1 MIAFKLAIR
10 NLLGAGLR
18 TWLSVIVLS
27 ITFIL
32 IILLYGFIEG
42 WNREAVN
49 DMKEWEVGGGQ
60 YWHTQYDPH
69 DPFTLDDS
77 HRLIPELVSDEAYK
91 DKYCPVLISQATI
104 YPQGRMRNILMKGID
119 PDQQILRLPTS
130 SLKGQ
135 YEEIP
140 IIIGTAMARAT
151 KLAQGDITTIRWRDV
166 NGTFDATEVVITDVF
181 KTNVPTVDAAQV
193 WMPLSTMQ
201 EILRMTNEATLIV
214 VDGSVNDPSPIPG
227 WEFKDNDF
235 LLSAIIDTIKTKTIG
250 TSVIYLVF
258 LALGL
263 LAVFD
268 TQVLSIFRRQ
278 KEIGTYVAMGMT
290 RKQVVGIFTVE
301 GAMHS
306 ILAVLL
312 GAVWGIPLLAW
323 LSKTGMAM
331 PISADEFGLAMAERI
346 YPAYG
351 IGLIIATMVLIIIT
365 TTIVSY
371 LPSRR
376 ISKMNPTEAIRGKIQ

>member
-18 TWLSVIVLS
+18 TWLNVIVLS

-32 IILLYGFIEG
+32 ILLIHGFIEG
-42 WNREAVN
+42 WNRQAMT
-49 DMKEWEVGGGQ
+49 DMKEWEIGEGQ
-60 YWHTQYDPH
+60 YWHTEYDPH
-69 DPFTLDDS
+69 DPFTLEDS
-77 HRLIPELVSDEAYK
+77 HRDIPRSVLNEAQK
-91 DKYCPVLISQATI
+91 SNYCPVLIAQATI

-119 PDQQILRLPTS
+119 EDQQVLGLPTS
-130 SLKGQ
+130 SLKGD
-135 YEEIP
+135 YDEIP
-140 IIIGTAMARAT
+140 VIIGTAMARAT
-151 KLAQGDITTIRWRDV
+151 KLEKGDITTIRWRDV
-166 NGTFDATEVVITDVF
+166 NGTFDASEIVIADIF
-181 KTNVPTVDAAQV
+181 KTNVPTVDATQV

-201 EILRMTNEATLIV
+201 EILGMPDEATLIV
-214 VDGSVNDPSPIPG
+214 VKKGMLDPEPIPG
-227 WEFKDNDF
+227 WEFKNTKF
-235 LLSAIIDTIKTKTIG
+235 LLSSITDTIKTKSIG
-250 TSVIYLVF
+250 TSIIYVVF

-312 GAVWGIPLLAW
+312 GAVWGIPLLFW
-323 LSKTGMAM
+323 VSRTGFGM
-331 PISADEFGLAMAERI
+331 PVSADEFGLAMAERI

-351 IGLIIATMVLIIIT
+351 IGLIIVTMVLIIIT

>member
-18 TWLSVIVLS
+18 TWLNVIVLS

-32 IILLYGFIEG
+32 ILMIHGFIQG
-42 WNREAVN
+42 WNKQAMN

-60 YWHTQYDPH
+60 YWHTEYDPH
-69 DPFTLDDS
+69 DPFTLEES
-77 HRLIPELVSDEAYK
+77 HRDIPESVLNETLKVN
-91 DKYCPVLISQATI
+91 YCPVLISQATI

-119 PDQQILRLPTS
+119 PDQQVLELPTS
-130 SLKGQ
+130 SLKGD
-135 YEEIP
+135 YDEIP
-140 IIIGTAMARAT
+140 VIIGTAMARAT
-151 KLAQGDITTIRWRDV
+151 KLGKGDITTIRWRDV
-166 NGTFDATEVVITDVF
+166 NGTFDATEIVIADIF

-201 EILRMTNEATLIV
+201 EIIGMPSEATLIV
-214 VDGSVNDPSPIPG
+214 VKKEMIDPEPIPG
-227 WEFKDNDF
+227 WEFKDTEF
-235 LLSAIIDTIKTKTIG
+235 LLSAITDTIKTKSIG
-250 TSVIYLVF
+250 TSFIYVVF

-278 KEIGTYVAMGMT
+278 KEIGTYIAMGMT

-312 GAVWGIPLLAW
+312 GAVWGIPLLFW
-323 LSKTGMAM
+323 VSRTGIGM

-351 IGLIIATMVLIIIT
+351 LGLIIATLLLIVVT

>member
-18 TWLSVIVLS
+18 TWLNVIVLS
-27 ITFIL
+27 ITFIF
-32 IILLYGFIEG
+32 ILMIHGFIEG
-42 WNREAVN
+42 WNRQAMN
-49 DMKEWEVGGGQ
+49 DMKEWEIGGGQ
-60 YWHTQYDPH
+60 YWHTEYDPH
-69 DPFTLDDS
+69 DPFTLEDS
-77 HRLIPELVSDEAYK
+77 HRDIPESVLNETLKVN
-91 DKYCPVLISQATI
+91 YCPVLISQATI

-119 PDQQILRLPTS
+119 PDQQVLELPTS
-130 SLKGQ
+130 SLKGD
-135 YEEIP
+135 YDEIP
-140 IIIGTAMARAT
+140 VIIGTAMARAT
-151 KLAQGDITTIRWRDV
+151 KLGKGDITTIRWRDV
-166 NGTFDATEVVITDVF
+166 NGTFDATEIVIADIF

-201 EILRMTNEATLIV
+201 EIIGMPNEATLIV
-214 VDGSVNDPSPIPG
+214 VKKEMIDQEPIPG
-227 WEFKDNDF
+227 WEFKDTEF
-235 LLSAIIDTIKTKTIG
+235 LLSAITDTIKTKSIG
-250 TSVIYLVF
+250 TSFIYIVF

-278 KEIGTYVAMGMT
+278 KEIGTYIAMGMT

-312 GAVWGIPLLAW
+312 GAVWGIPLLFW
-323 LSKTGMAM
+323 VSRTGIGM
-331 PISADEFGLAMAERI
+331 PLSADEFGLAMAERI

-351 IGLIIATMVLIIIT
+351 LGLIIATLLLIVVT

>member
-1 MIAFKLAIR
+1 MIAFKLAVR
-10 NLLGAGLR
+10 NLVGAGLR

-32 IILLYGFIEG
+32 IILLHGFIEG
-42 WNREAVN
+42 WNREAVR
-49 DMKEWEVGGGQ
+49 DMEEWEVGGGQ
-60 YWHTQYDPH
+60 YWHTEYDPH

-77 HRLIPELVSDEAYK
+77 HREIPDLVLDK
-91 DKYCPVLISQATI
+91 DKKDKFCPVLISQATI
-104 YPQGRMRNILMKGID
+104 YPQGRMRNIIMKGID
-119 PDQQILRLPTS
+119 PDQKILRLPTS
-130 SLKGQ
+130 GLNGE

-140 IIIGTAMARAT
+140 VIIGTAMARAT
-151 KLAQGDITTIRWRDV
+151 KLAQGDITSIRWRDV
-166 NGTFDATEVVITDVF
+166 NGTFDATEVVVTDVF

-201 EILRMTNEATLIV
+201 EILGMTNEATLIV
-214 VDGSVNDPSPIPG
+214 VDESVNDPSPIPG

-235 LLSAIIDTIKTKTIG
+235 LLSAIIDTIKTKSIG
-250 TSVIYLVF
+250 TSVIYIVF

>member
-18 TWLSVIVLS
+18 TWLNVIVLS
-27 ITFIL
+27 ITFIF
-32 IILLYGFIEG
+32 ILMIHGFIEG
-42 WNREAVN
+42 WNRQAMN
-49 DMKEWEVGGGQ
+49 DMKEWEIGGGQ
-60 YWHTQYDPH
+60 YWHTEYDPH
-69 DPFTLDDS
+69 DPFTLEDS
-77 HRLIPELVSDEAYK
+77 HSDIPESVLNETLKVN
-91 DKYCPVLISQATI
+91 YCPVLISQATI

-119 PDQQILRLPTS
+119 PDQQVLELPTS
-130 SLKGQ
+130 SLKGD
-135 YEEIP
+135 YDEIP
-140 IIIGTAMARAT
+140 VIIGTAMARAT
-151 KLAQGDITTIRWRDV
+151 KLGKGDITTIRWRDV
-166 NGTFDATEVVITDVF
+166 NGTFDATEIVIADIF

-201 EILRMTNEATLIV
+201 EIIGMPNEATLIV
-214 VDGSVNDPSPIPG
+214 VKKEMIDQEPIPG
-227 WEFKDNDF
+227 WEFKDTEF
-235 LLSAIIDTIKTKTIG
+235 LLSAITDTIKTKSIG
-250 TSVIYLVF
+250 TSFIYIVF

-278 KEIGTYVAMGMT
+278 KEIGTYIAMGMT

-312 GAVWGIPLLAW
+312 GAVWGIPLLFW
-323 LSKTGMAM
+323 VSRTGIGM
-331 PISADEFGLAMAERI
+331 PLSADEFGLAMAERI

-351 IGLIIATMVLIIIT
+351 LGLIIATLLLIVVT

>member
-18 TWLSVIVLS
+18 TWLNVIVLS

-32 IILLYGFIEG
+32 ILMIHGFIQG
-42 WNREAVN
+42 WNKQAMN

-60 YWHTQYDPH
+60 YWHTEYDPH
-69 DPFTLDDS
+69 DPFTLEES
-77 HRLIPELVSDEAYK
+77 HRDIPESVLNETLKVN
-91 DKYCPVLISQATI
+91 YCPVLISQATI

-119 PDQQILRLPTS
+119 PDQQVLELPTS
-130 SLKGQ
+130 SLKGD
-135 YEEIP
+135 YDEIP
-140 IIIGTAMARAT
+140 VIIGTAMARAT
-151 KLAQGDITTIRWRDV
+151 KLGKGDITTIRWRDV
-166 NGTFDATEVVITDVF
+166 NGTFDATEIVIADIF

-201 EILRMTNEATLIV
+201 EIIGMPNEATLIV
-214 VDGSVNDPSPIPG
+214 VKKEMIDPEPIPG
-227 WEFKDNDF
+227 WEFKDTEF
-235 LLSAIIDTIKTKTIG
+235 LLSAITDTIKTKSIG
-250 TSVIYLVF
+250 TSFIYVVF

-278 KEIGTYVAMGMT
+278 KEIGTYIAMGMT

-312 GAVWGIPLLAW
+312 GAVWGIPLLFW
-323 LSKTGMAM
+323 VSRTGIGM

-351 IGLIIATMVLIIIT
+351 LGLIITTLLLIVVT

>member
-18 TWLSVIVLS
+18 TWLNVIVLS

-32 IILLYGFIEG
+32 ILMIHGFIQG
-42 WNREAVN
+42 WNKQAMN

-60 YWHTQYDPH
+60 YWHTEYDPH
-69 DPFTLDDS
+69 DPFTLEES
-77 HRLIPELVSDEAYK
+77 HRDIPESVLNETLKVN
-91 DKYCPVLISQATI
+91 YCPVLISQATI

-119 PDQQILRLPTS
+119 PDQQVLELPTS
-130 SLKGQ
+130 SLKGD
-135 YEEIP
+135 YDEIP
-140 IIIGTAMARAT
+140 VIIGTAMARAT
-151 KLAQGDITTIRWRDV
+151 KLGKGHITTIRWRDV
-166 NGTFDATEVVITDVF
+166 NGTFDATEIVIADIF

-201 EILRMTNEATLIV
+201 EIIGMPSEATLIV
-214 VDGSVNDPSPIPG
+214 VKKEMIDPEPIPG
-227 WEFKDNDF
+227 WEFKDTEF
-235 LLSAIIDTIKTKTIG
+235 LLSAITDTIKTKSIG
-250 TSVIYLVF
+250 TSFIYVVF

-278 KEIGTYVAMGMT
+278 KEIGTYIAMGMT

-312 GAVWGIPLLAW
+312 GAVWGIPLLFW
-323 LSKTGMAM
+323 VSRTGIGM

-351 IGLIIATMVLIIIT
+351 LGLIITTLLLIVVT

>member
-32 IILLYGFIEG
+32 IILLYGFIQG
-42 WNREAVN
+42 WNKEAVY

-60 YWHTQYDPH
+60 YWHTDYDPH

-77 HRLIPELVSDEAYK
+77 HREIPELALDETQK
-91 DKYCPVLISQATI
+91 DNFCPVLISQATI

-130 SLKGQ
+130 SLKGN

-140 IIIGTAMARAT
+140 VIIGTAMATST
-151 KLAQGDITTIRWRDV
+151 KLTQGDITTIRWRDV
-166 NGTFDATEVVITDVF
+166 NGTFDAAEVVITDVF

-201 EILRMTNEATLIV
+201 EILGMANEATLIV
-214 VDGSVNDPSPIPG
+214 VDESITDPIPIPG
-227 WEFKDNDF
+227 WEFKNNDF
-235 LLSAIIDTIKTKTIG
+235 LLSAIIETIKTKSIG
-250 TSVIYLVF
+250 TSVIYIVF

-278 KEIGTYVAMGMT
+278 KEIGTYIAMGMT
-290 RKQVVGIFTVE
+290 RKHVVGIFTVE

-312 GAVWGIPLLAW
+312 GAVWGTPLLYWFTKA
-323 LSKTGMAM
+323 GFGM

-351 IGLIIATMVLIIIT
+351 IGLIVATMVLIIIT

>member
-18 TWLSVIVLS
+18 TWLNVIVLS
-27 ITFIL
+27 ITFIF
-32 IILLYGFIEG
+32 ILMIHGFIEG
-42 WNREAVN
+42 WNRQAMN
-49 DMKEWEVGGGQ
+49 DMKEWEIGGGQ
-60 YWHTQYDPH
+60 YWHTEYDPH
-69 DPFTLDDS
+69 DPFTLEDS
-77 HRLIPELVSDEAYK
+77 HRDIPESVLNETLKVN
-91 DKYCPVLISQATI
+91 YCPVLISQATI

-119 PDQQILRLPTS
+119 PDQQVLELPTS
-130 SLKGQ
+130 SLKGD
-135 YEEIP
+135 YDEIP
-140 IIIGTAMARAT
+140 VIIGTAMARAT
-151 KLAQGDITTIRWRDV
+151 KLGKGDITTIRWRDV
-166 NGTFDATEVVITDVF
+166 NGTFDATEIVIADIF

-201 EILRMTNEATLIV
+201 EIIGMPNEATLIV
-214 VDGSVNDPSPIPG
+214 VKKEMIDQEPIPG
-227 WEFKDNDF
+227 WEFKDTEF
-235 LLSAIIDTIKTKTIG
+235 LLSAITDTIKTKSIG
-250 TSVIYLVF
+250 TSFIYIVF

-278 KEIGTYVAMGMT
+278 KEIGTYIAMGMT

-312 GAVWGIPLLAW
+312 GAVWGIPLLFW
-323 LSKTGMAM
+323 VSRTGIGM
-331 PISADEFGLAMAERI
+331 PLSADEFGLAMAERI

-351 IGLIIATMVLIIIT
+351 LGLIITTLLLIVVT

>member
-1 MIAFKLAIR
+1 MIAFKLSIR

-18 TWLSVIVLS
+18 TWLNVIVLS

-32 IILLYGFIEG
+32 IILLHGFIEG
-42 WNREAVN
+42 WNREAMT
-49 DMKEWEVGGGQ
+49 DMKEWEIGGGQ
-60 YWHTQYDPH
+60 YWHTEYDPH
-69 DPFTLDDS
+69 DSFTLEDS
-77 HRLIPELVSDEAYK
+77 HRDIPKSVLSGTQK
-91 DKYCPVLISQATI
+91 GTYCPVLISQATI

-119 PDQQILRLPTS
+119 PDQQILALPTS
-130 SLKGQ
+130 SLKGD
-135 YEEIP
+135 YNEIP
-140 IIIGTAMARAT
+140 VIIGTAMATAT
-151 KLAQGDITTIRWRDV
+151 KFEKGDITTIRWRDV
-166 NGTFDATEVVITDVF
+166 NGTFDATEIVITDIF

-201 EILRMTNEATLIV
+201 EITGMPNEATLIV
-214 VDGSVNDPSPIPG
+214 VKEEMTDPDPIPG
-227 WEFKDNDF
+227 WEFKDTEF
-235 LLSAIIDTIKTKTIG
+235 LLSAITDTIKTKTIG
-250 TSVIYLVF
+250 TSFIYVVF

-278 KEIGTYVAMGMT
+278 KEIGTYIALGMT

-312 GAVWGIPLLAW
+312 GAAWGIPLLFW
-323 LSKTGMAM
+323 MSNTGFAI
-331 PISADEFGLAMAERI
+331 PVSVDEFGLAMAERI

-351 IGLIIATMVLIIIT
+351 LGLIIMTLLLIVIS

-376 ISKMNPTEAIRGKIQ
+376 ISKMNPTEAIRGKAQ

>member
-18 TWLSVIVLS
+18 TWLNVIVLS

-32 IILLYGFIEG
+32 ILMIHGFIQG
-42 WNREAVN
+42 WNKQAMN

-60 YWHTQYDPH
+60 YWHTEYDPH
-69 DPFTLDDS
+69 DPFTLEES
-77 HRLIPELVSDEAYK
+77 HRDIPESVLNETLKVN
-91 DKYCPVLISQATI
+91 YCPVLISQATI

-119 PDQQILRLPTS
+119 PNQQVLELPTS
-130 SLKGQ
+130 SLKGD
-135 YEEIP
+135 YDEIP
-140 IIIGTAMARAT
+140 VIIGTAMARAT
-151 KLAQGDITTIRWRDV
+151 KLGKGDITTIRWRDV
-166 NGTFDATEVVITDVF
+166 NGTFDATEIVIADIF

-201 EILRMTNEATLIV
+201 EIIGMPNEATLIV
-214 VDGSVNDPSPIPG
+214 VKKEMIDPEPIPG
-227 WEFKDNDF
+227 WEFKDTEF
-235 LLSAIIDTIKTKTIG
+235 LLSAITDTIKTKSIG
-250 TSVIYLVF
+250 TSFIYVVF

-278 KEIGTYVAMGMT
+278 KEIGTYIAMGMT

-312 GAVWGIPLLAW
+312 GAVWGIPLLFW
-323 LSKTGMAM
+323 VSRTGIGM

-351 IGLIIATMVLIIIT
+351 LGLIITTLLLIVVT

>member
-18 TWLSVIVLS
+18 TWLNVIVLS

-32 IILLYGFIEG
+32 ILMIHGFIQG
-42 WNREAVN
+42 WNKQAMN

-60 YWHTQYDPH
+60 YWHTEYDPH
-69 DPFTLDDS
+69 DPFTLEES
-77 HRLIPELVSDEAYK
+77 HRDIPESVLNETLKVN
-91 DKYCPVLISQATI
+91 YCPVLISQATI
-104 YPQGRMRNILMKGID
+104 YPQGRMRNIFMKGID
-119 PDQQILRLPTS
+119 PDQQVLELSTS
-130 SLKGQ
+130 SLKGD
-135 YEEIP
+135 YDEIP
-140 IIIGTAMARAT
+140 VIIGTAMARAT
-151 KLAQGDITTIRWRDV
+151 KLGKGDITTIRWRDV
-166 NGTFDATEVVITDVF
+166 NGTFDATEIVIADIF

-201 EILRMTNEATLIV
+201 EIIGMPNEATLIV
-214 VDGSVNDPSPIPG
+214 VKKEMIDPEPIPG
-227 WEFKDNDF
+227 WEFKDTEF
-235 LLSAIIDTIKTKTIG
+235 LLSAITDTIKTKSIG
-250 TSVIYLVF
+250 TSFIYVVF

-278 KEIGTYVAMGMT
+278 KEIGTYIAMGMT

-312 GAVWGIPLLAW
+312 GAVWGIPLLFW
-323 LSKTGMAM
+323 VSRTGIGM

-351 IGLIIATMVLIIIT
+351 LGLIITTLLLIVVT

>member
-18 TWLSVIVLS
+18 TWLNVFVLS

-32 IILLYGFIEG
+32 ILLMHGFIEG
-42 WNREAVN
+42 WNRQAMN

-60 YWHTQYDPH
+60 YWHTGYDPH
-69 DPFTLDDS
+69 DPFTLEDS
-77 HRLIPELVSDEAYK
+77 HRTIPESVLTEAQK
-91 DKYCPVLISQATI
+91 DNYCPELISQATI
-104 YPQGRMRNILMKGID
+104 YPQGRMRNILMKGIAT
-119 PDQQILRLPTS
+119 DQKILELPTS
-130 SLKGQ
+130 SLTGD
-135 YEEIP
+135 YDEIP
-140 IIIGTAMARAT
+140 VIIGTAMARAT
-151 KLAQGDITTIRWRDV
+151 KLGKGDITTIRWRDA
-166 NGTFDATEVVITDVF
+166 NGTFDASEIVVTDIF
-181 KTNVPTVDAAQV
+181 KTNVPTVDALQV

-201 EILRMTNEATLIV
+201 EIIGMPDEATIIV
-214 VDGSVNDPSPIPG
+214 VKQDMVDPEPIPG
-227 WEFKDNDF
+227 WEFKNTKF
-235 LLSAIIDTIKTKTIG
+235 LLSAITDTIKTKSIG
-250 TSVIYLVF
+250 TSFIYIVF

-312 GAVWGIPLLAW
+312 GAVWGIPLLFW
-323 LSKTGMAM
+323 VSRTGFGM
-331 PISADEFGLAMAERI
+331 PVSADEFGLAMAERI

-351 IGLIIATMVLIIIT
+351 IGLIVVTMVLIIIT

-376 ISKMNPTEAIRGKIQ
+376 IAKMNPTEAIRGKIQ

>member
-1 MIAFKLAIR
+1 MI
-10 NLLGAGLR
+10 
-18 TWLSVIVLS
+18 
-27 ITFIL
+27 
-32 IILLYGFIEG
+32 
-42 WNREAVN
+42 
-49 DMKEWEVGGGQ
+49 
-60 YWHTQYDPH
+60 
-69 DPFTLDDS
+69 
-77 HRLIPELVSDEAYK
+77 
-91 DKYCPVLISQATI
+91 
-104 YPQGRMRNILMKGID
+104 MRNILMKGID
-119 PDQQILRLPTS
+119 PDQQVLELPTS
-130 SLKGQ
+130 SLKGD
-135 YEEIP
+135 YDEIP
-140 IIIGTAMARAT
+140 VIIGTAMARAT
-151 KLAQGDITTIRWRDV
+151 KLGKGDITTIRWRDV
-166 NGTFDATEVVITDVF
+166 NGTFDATEIVIADIF

-201 EILRMTNEATLIV
+201 EIIGMPNEATLIV
-214 VDGSVNDPSPIPG
+214 VKKEMIDPEPIPG
-227 WEFKDNDF
+227 WEFKDTEF
-235 LLSAIIDTIKTKTIG
+235 LLSAITDTIKTKSIG
-250 TSVIYLVF
+250 TSFIYVVF

-278 KEIGTYVAMGMT
+278 KEIGTYIAMGMT

-301 GAMHS
+301 GAMQS

-312 GAVWGIPLLAW
+312 GAVWGIPLLFW
-323 LSKTGMAM
+323 VSRTGIGM

-351 IGLIIATMVLIIIT
+351 LGLIITTLLLIVVT

>member
-32 IILLYGFIEG
+32 ILLIHGFIEG
-42 WNREAVN
+42 WNKQAMS
-49 DMKEWEVGGGQ
+49 DMKAWEVGGGQ
-60 YWHTQYDPH
+60 YWHTEYDPH
-69 DPFTLDDS
+69 DFFTLEDS
-77 HRLIPELVSDEAYK
+77 HRDIPGVVLNDSEGNN
-91 DKYCPVLISQATI
+91 YCPILISQATI

-119 PDQQILRLPTS
+119 PGQQILELPS
-130 SLKGQ
+130 SMLEGE

-140 IIIGTAMARAT
+140 VIIGTAMARAT
-151 KLAQGDITTIRWRDV
+151 KLGEGDITTIRWRDV
-166 NGTFDATEVVITDVF
+166 NGTFDAAEVIIAGVF

-193 WMPLSTMQ
+193 WMPLSKMQ
-201 EILRMTNEATLIV
+201 EITGMPDEATIIV
-214 VDGSVNDPSPIPG
+214 VPKETENPDPFPG
-227 WEFKDNDF
+227 WEFKETDE
-235 LLSAIIDTIKTKTIG
+235 LLSAIISTIKTKSIG
-250 TSVIYLVF
+250 SSIIYVVF

-306 ILAVLL
+306 ILAVIL
-312 GAVWGIPLLAW
+312 GAIWGVPFLLW
-323 LSKTGMAM
+323 LSKTGFGM

-351 IGLIIATMVLIIIT
+351 LGLITATLLLIVIT

-371 LPSRR
+371 LPSRK
-376 ISKMNPTEAIRGKIQ
+376 ISKMNPTEAIKGKIQ

>member
-18 TWLSVIVLS
+18 TWLSVSVLS
-27 ITFIL
+27 ITFVL
-32 IILLYGFIEG
+32 IILLHGFIEG

-60 YWHTQYDPH
+60 YWHTDYDPH

-77 HRLIPELVSDEAYK
+77 HRKIPELASDEVLK
-91 DKYCPVLISQATI
+91 DNFCPVLISQATI

-130 SLKGQ
+130 SLKGE

-140 IIIGTAMARAT
+140 VIIGTAMARAT

-166 NGTFDATEVVITDVF
+166 NGTFDAAEVIITDIF

-193 WMPLSTMQ
+193 WVPLSTMQ
-201 EILRMTNEATLIV
+201 EILGMPNEATLIV
-214 VDGSVNDPSPIPG
+214 VDEVVTDPKPVPG
-227 WEFKDNDF
+227 WEFKDTDF
-235 LLSAIIDTIKTKTIG
+235 LLSAIIDTIKTKSIG
-250 TSVIYLVF
+250 TSIIYLVF

-312 GAVWGIPLLAW
+312 GAAWGTPLLAW

-331 PISADEFGLAMAERI
+331 PVSADEFGLAMAERI

-351 IGLIIATMVLIIIT
+351 IGLIIVTMVLIIVT

-371 LPSRR
+371 MPSRR

>member
-32 IILLYGFIEG
+32 IILLYGFIQG
-42 WNREAVN
+42 WNEEAVY

-60 YWHTQYDPH
+60 YWHTEYDPH
-69 DPFTLDDS
+69 DPFSLDDS
-77 HRLIPELVSDEAYK
+77 HREIPDLAMDEAQK
-91 DKYCPVLISQATI
+91 DKFCPVLISQATI

-130 SLKGQ
+130 SLKGE

-140 IIIGTAMARAT
+140 VIIGTAMSRAT
-151 KLAQGDITTIRWRDV
+151 KLTQGDITTIRWRDV
-166 NGTFDATEVVITDVF
+166 NGTFDAAEVIITDIF

-201 EILRMTNEATLIV
+201 EILGMINEATLIV
-214 VDGSVNDPSPIPG
+214 VDESITDPIPIPG
-227 WEFKDNDF
+227 WEFKENDF
-235 LLSAIIDTIKTKTIG
+235 LLSAIIETIKTKSMG
-250 TSVIYLVF
+250 TSVIYIVF

-323 LSKTGMAM
+323 LSKTGIGM
-331 PISADEFGLAMAERI
+331 PISADEFGLAMAETI

-351 IGLIIATMVLIIIT
+351 IGLILATMLLIIIT